1 MAMRSVKTV
10 VIGDGA
16 VGKTS
21 LLITYTQN
29 NFPIDYIPTVFDN
42 YGGQVSVN
50 YDGTSRSVNL
60 NLWDTAGQEE
70 YDRLRP
76 LAYPGTDVFIIVCA
90 VDNPDSFEN
99 AEKKWIQEAMHHR
112 PETPVILVGSKTDLR
127 SNEDTI
133 RKLTAKGQH
142 PVTYKEGTVLA
153 KKIGARDYIECSAKE
168 VNNLKAVFDGA
179 VLECFRYKAETDKTA
194 TKSISCF
201 SLSCFKG
208 REETQ
213 PQDGPDAHG

>member
-1 MAMRSVKTV
+1 MALKNVKAV
-10 VIGDGA
+10 FIGDGG

-21 LLITYTQN
+21 LLITHTQGI
-29 NFPIDYIPTVFDN
+29 FPADYVPTVFDN
-42 YGGQVSVN
+42 YGTQITAN
-50 YDGTSRSVNL
+50 CDGTSRLVNI

-76 LAYPGTDVFIIVCA
+76 LAYPGTDVFVIVCA
-90 VDNPDSFEN
+90 VDHPDSFES
-99 AEKKWIQEAMHHR
+99 AENKWIHEAMHHR
-112 PETPVILVGSKTDLR
+112 PGTPVILVGSKTDLR

-133 RKLTAKGQH
+133 RRLAAKGQH

-168 VNNLKAVFDGA
+168 LNNLKAVFDQA
-179 VLECFRYKAETDKTA
+179 VLECLRYEAAATDKKA
-194 TKSISCF
+194 TKSLTCPSF

-208 REETQ
+208 NQSE
-213 PQDGPDAHG
+213 DGPKAPG